1 MIEYLKG
8 DLALKT
14 PTYVVIETSG
24 GVAYRVQISLNTYAK
39 IEKLEKVTLLT
50 QQIIKEDAHL
60 LFGFA
65 DELERHL
72 FQLLISV
79 SGVGPSTA
87 QIVLSGMNANEARTA
102 IATENEAAFG
112 RVKGIG
118 PKTAKR
124 IILDLKDK
132 VLKESPDAA
141 AGATVISASPVKQE
155 AIAAL
160 IALGFVRVNVQRV
173 VDKIVYEKP
182 ELSIQDLIKL
192 ALKNLAG

>member
-8 DLALKT
+8 ELALKT

-60 LFGFA
+60 LFGFS

-141 AGATVISASPVKQE
+141 AGATIIPVSSVKQE

-160 IALGFVRVNVQRV
+160 IALGFIRVNVQKV

>member
-8 DLALKT
+8 ELALKT

-132 VLKESPDAA
+132 AHLCVL
-141 AGATVISASPVKQE
+141 I
-155 AIAAL
+155 L
-160 IALGFVRVNVQRV
+160 YLLLGQVHPLVSSWQTNQT
-173 VDKIVYEKP
+173 
-182 ELSIQDLIKL
+182 L
-192 ALKNLAG
+192 

>member
-8 DLALKT
+8 ELALKT

-141 AGATVISASPVKQE
+141 AGATIIPVSPVKQE

-160 IALGFVRVNVQRV
+160 IALGFIRVNVQKV

>member
-8 DLALKT
+8 ELALKT

-141 AGATVISASPVKQE
+141 AGATIIPVSSVKQE

-160 IALGFVRVNVQRV
+160 IALGFIRVNVQKV

>member
-65 DELERHL
+65 EELERHL

-87 QIVLSGMNANEARTA
+87 QIVLSGMNAHEARTA

-141 AGATVISASPVKQE
+141 AGATVIPTSPVKQE

-160 IALGFVRVNVQRV
+160 IALGFLRVNVQKV

>member
-141 AGATVISASPVKQE
+141 ASATVISASPVKQE